1 MENDPPDPP
10 GTPDPTLPPLPETP
24 QPLRFLQEAPETIRL
39 SSSGDIEMTTE
50 EEPTPRPIQ
59 RPRPVVIPT
68 PRRGKRTAEG
78 LEGSIF
84 APSNIPNPFLKRARF
99 TGLREEF
106 NSSSEYI
113 DAALD
118 CLIKATNLENDKKKT
133 ENLLDLISIFREYTG
148 NAKIDYSKSILATQ
162 VRAVE
167 VATRTLSNKVRNISI
182 PPPIPIESKPNK
194 AKKTG
199 EKTSYASVASQGK
212 ENLESE
218 GFTLVSTRKK
228 PIPTSPLAPKKPT
241 LVERQITLKYEGI
254 RAEFKPY
261 ALRER
266 LNKAFE
272 NAGFRNKAVIS
283 GVYLSIKNNIVLT
296 ANEGYTASFL
306 LDKRVVIEKI
316 FPKSPIRTNESWY
329 KVAIHGIPTQ
339 ELKDLDLATVVRDE
353 FKTFNPNLKVV
364 GAPYWLTVKE
374 KRENQLAGSI
384 CVAFK
389 TSEEQRRAI
398 SNRLYLLGV
407 SCKAEKLL
415 ATPRETVCRNCLIK
429 GHETTRCTRKARCG
443 ICQKQGHRTEQHLCP
458 YSGCKSL
465 KGRPCRT
472 HDPVPN

>member
-1 MENDPPDPP
+1 
-10 GTPDPTLPPLPETP
+10 
-24 QPLRFLQEAPETIRL
+24 
-39 SSSGDIEMTTE
+39 MTTE

-106 NSSSEYI
+106 NSSSKYI

-241 LVERQITLKYEGI
+241 LIERQITLKYEGI

-364 GAPYWLTVKE
+364 GAPY
-374 KRENQLAGSI
+374 
-384 CVAFK
+384 
-389 TSEEQRRAI
+389 
-398 SNRLYLLGV
+398 
-407 SCKAEKLL
+407 
-415 ATPRETVCRNCLIK
+415 
-429 GHETTRCTRKARCG
+429 
-443 ICQKQGHRTEQHLCP
+443 
-458 YSGCKSL
+458 
-465 KGRPCRT
+465 
-472 HDPVPN
+472 